1 MNDDIHEYDLHAW
14 LDGQLPAARQAAV
27 EDWLRS
33 HPQEMARITAW
44 RRDAAAL
51 RAGFAGRLP
60 DAPQLR
66 VQAVRRR
73 LAERRRARAGIAA
86 GLVAALGLGLLGGW
100 QLHARHDMALAP
112 PMADAVAAYRLFAA
126 EDAPV
131 AFDGG
136 SRTALQAWLRTHF
149 GGAGVIPEL
158 TSQGYALAGGR
169 LLSTPEGPAAML
181 LYRDAAGTPV
191 ALYLRPRTPRFT
203 APGERRDGRLL
214 AQYWVE
220 GGTAFA
226 LVGPATAAGLRQL
239 APLLRGS

>member
-1 MNDDIHEYDLHAW
+1 
-14 LDGQLPAARQAAV
+14 
-27 EDWLRS
+27 
-33 HPQEMARITAW
+33 
-44 RRDAAAL
+44 
-51 RAGFAGRLP
+51 
-60 DAPQLR
+60 
-66 VQAVRRR
+66 
-73 LAERRRARAGIAA
+73 
-86 GLVAALGLGLLGGW
+86 
-100 QLHARHDMALAP
+100 
-112 PMADAVAAYRLFAA
+112 MADAVAAYRLFAA